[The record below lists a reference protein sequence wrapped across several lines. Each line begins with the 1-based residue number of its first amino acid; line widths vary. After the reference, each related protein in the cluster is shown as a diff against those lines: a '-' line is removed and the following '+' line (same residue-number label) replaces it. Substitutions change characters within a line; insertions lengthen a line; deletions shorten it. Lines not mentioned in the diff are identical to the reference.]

1 MGDARNERQ
10 VGRVAGLWRYPVKSM
25 AGEALPEVDVG
36 WHGMAG
42 DRRWAFVRSSV
53 AHSGFPWFTLRQRH
67 DLNRYRPFFVEPSRP
82 DKSRTM
88 VRTPSGDAFDVANPA
103 LAAEL
108 HREEVQLI
116 KQDRGNFDSFPLS
129 LISTQTIG
137 WLGEK
142 VGGALDAQR
151 FRPNILV
158 ETGDG
163 APFAEEEWLGKVL
176 RIGGMR
182 MRIDK
187 RDSRCM
193 VITIDPATGERNPAI
208 LRTVAEQRE
217 GRLGVYGTTV
227 ETGRI
232 AVGDVV
238 TIGQE

>member
-1 MGDARNERQ
+1 MRDARDERQ

-25 AGEALPEVDVG
+25 AGEALREVDAG
-36 WHGMAG
+36 WHGFAG

-82 DKSRTM
+82 DKSKTM
-88 VRTPSGDAFDVANPA
+88 VRTPSGGTFDVADPA
-103 LAAEL
+103 LATEL
-108 HREEVQLI
+108 YSGEVRLI
-116 KQDRGNFDSFPLS
+116 KQDRGNFDTFPLS
-129 LISTQTIG
+129 LISTQTIA

-142 VGGALDAQR
+142 TGATLDVQR

-158 ETGDG
+158 NTDG

-176 RIGGMR
+176 RIGGLR

-187 RDSRCM
+187 RDARCM

-217 GRLGVYGTTV
+217 GRLGMYGTTV
-227 ETGRI
+227 EPGRI
-232 AVGDVV
+232 AVGDPVLM
-238 TIGQE
+238 ELA